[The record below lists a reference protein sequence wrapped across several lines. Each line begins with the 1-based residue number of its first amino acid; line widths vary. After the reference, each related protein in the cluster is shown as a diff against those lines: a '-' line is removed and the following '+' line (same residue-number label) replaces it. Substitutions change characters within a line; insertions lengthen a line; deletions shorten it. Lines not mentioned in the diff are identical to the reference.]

1 MIRFNFLFIAFLLP
15 FLSIGQEVNYY
26 PVDPET
32 GLLTYQEVVQQNGTQ
47 DELYI
52 RGIEWLNSHYK
63 NPADVCKVRN
73 RESGVI
79 ELLHRIEVFNTQDG
93 ANVLAGMVNY
103 VLKIEFKA
111 GRYRYTLTNLTFRQ
125 ASRFPVERW
134 LNKADPL
141 YSPVWDSYIRQVDT
155 KAKEVVNSL
164 KEGMQPEVVKPE
176 EKW

>member
-1 MIRFNFLFIAFLLP
+1 MIRLHIIILAFLLP
-15 FLSIGQEVNYY
+15 FISLGQDVNVY
-26 PVDPET
+26 PIDPET
-32 GLLTYQEVVQQNGTQ
+32 GLITYQEVVQQNGTQ

-52 RGIEWLNSHYK
+52 KGIDWLNTHYK

-79 ELLHRIEVFNTQDG
+79 ELLHRIEVFNTADG
-93 ANVLAGMVNY
+93 SKVLAGMVNY
-103 VLKIEFKA
+103 DLKIEFKP
-111 GRYRYTLTNLTFRQ
+111 GRYRYTLTDLTFKQ

-141 YSPVWDSYIRQVDT
+141 YSPVWDSYMQQVDA
-155 KAKEVVNSL
+155 KAKEIINSL
-164 KEGMQPEVVKPE
+164 KENMQPEVVKPE